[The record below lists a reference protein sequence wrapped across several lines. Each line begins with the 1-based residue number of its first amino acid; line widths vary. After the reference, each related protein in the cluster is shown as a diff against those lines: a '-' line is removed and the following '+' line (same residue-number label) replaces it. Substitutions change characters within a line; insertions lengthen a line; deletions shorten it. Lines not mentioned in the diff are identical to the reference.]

1 MCIQVWEH
9 GGKVTTGV
17 EMVELKDEELDDVYD
32 YIRRPVGTRLMDAYL
47 LEHPE
52 LEDSDEVES

>member
-1 MCIQVWEH
+1 
-9 GGKVTTGV
+9 
-17 EMVELKDEELDDVYD
+17 MVELKDEELDDVYD